1 MIPKGAWITN
11 TGRKP
16 DMEGDVLV
24 YFRDGTF
31 AVMPVDY
38 PHWDFNEKKE
48 YAGDIM
54 AYWDASVSPATV
66 KACAVYLD
74 KEGNFKPASGEC
86 QTTKVPL
93 NTQVGGNHYKNFKIQ
108 PAEFSEKNG
117 LSFCEGNVIK
127 YIARKKDNRLEDLKK
142 ARHYIDMLI
151 QFEEEKRDV

>member
-1 MIPKGAWITN
+1 MNLLMFKFISKTMTNCCIPLQLVKTAFGIQLIIMFTGLDLTLSTKPTNQIPSNDGWIPN
-11 TGRKP
+11 NGKP
-16 DMEGDVLV
+16 QIGDDELV
-24 YFRDGTF
+24 
-31 AVMPVDY
+31 
-38 PHWDFNEKKE
+38 
-48 YAGDIM
+48 
-54 AYWDASVSPATV
+54 
-66 KACAVYLD
+66 
-74 KEGNFKPASGEC
+74 EC
-86 QTTKVPL
+86 QTTNVPL